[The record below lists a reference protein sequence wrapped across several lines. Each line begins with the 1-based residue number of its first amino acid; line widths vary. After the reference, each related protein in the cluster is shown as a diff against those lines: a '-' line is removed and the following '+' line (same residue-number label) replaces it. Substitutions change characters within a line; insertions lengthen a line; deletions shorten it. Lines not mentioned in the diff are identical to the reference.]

1 MRKTKI
7 VTTFLTNSDK
17 ILLLKRSQKV
27 KSMKNLWAG
36 ISGIIE
42 GNEQPLERAKIEV
55 YEEVGIK
62 ESNIELIKEGK
73 IVLIVTHDPI
83 LALSASKRLIIQEG
97 GIVKILET
105 TKKEKEIAHYL
116 DCIENS
122 NLKIREKIRSGLHV
136 EYVRL
141 NCREVE

>member
-55 YEEVGIK
+55 YEEVGIR

-73 IVLIVTHDPI
+73 IILIESPQYENHQWEVYPFLFSCNNI
-83 LALSASKRLIIQEG
+83 
-97 GIVKILET
+97 
-105 TKKEKEIAHYL
+105 EIKL
-116 DCIENS
+116 NWENS
-122 NLKIREKIRSGLHV
+122 ESKWINVNELNEFKTVPSLDRVLT
-136 EYVRL
+136 RL
-141 NCREVE
+141 F

>member
-1 MRKTKI
+1 MHKTKI

-42 GNEQPLERAKIEV
+42 GNEKPVNRAKIEV

-62 ESNIELIKEGK
+62 EVNIKLIREGD
-73 IVLIVTHDPI
+73 VMLIESPQYENHQWEVYPF
-83 LALSASKRLIIQEG
+83 LFSCNNRE
-97 GIVKILET
+97 VKLNW
-105 TKKEKEIAHYL
+105 
-116 DCIENS
+116 ENS
-122 NLKIREKIRSGLHV
+122 DSKWINVNELKDYTTVPSLDKVLT
-136 EYVRL
+136 RL
-141 NCREVE
+141 F